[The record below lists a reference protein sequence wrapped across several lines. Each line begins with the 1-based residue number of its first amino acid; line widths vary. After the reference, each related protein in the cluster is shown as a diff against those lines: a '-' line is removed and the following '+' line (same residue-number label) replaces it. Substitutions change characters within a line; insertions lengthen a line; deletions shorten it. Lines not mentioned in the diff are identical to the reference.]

1 MRSAHAEVYRD
12 IRGAGSITACH
23 AVILHEFNGHA
34 CRYRRQAEVRAEGAA
49 VLFYIAFRDAIAT
62 CPRPGASLKRQ
73 LLK

>member
-1 MRSAHAEVYRD
+1 MRGAHAEVYRD
-12 IRGAGSITACH
+12 TRDTSSITACH

-34 CRYRRQAEVRAEGAA
+34 CRYRRGVERAEGAA